1 MKQIY
6 LATCSVLLLLT
17 ACGGGGSSGSS
28 SGASGASSSSSGGA
42 TLATLNNWGGANPS
56 GPFIPAKNDTAAYND
71 TRLQIT
77 FDAPPT
83 LGTTGLIKV
92 FKADGTLVDTIDV
105 SSAVV
110 DAGGETQTTFAHAN
124 TEIDKIGNNVPG
136 LTQWRFGYYRPVT
149 ISGNKAVIKLHDNV
163 LDFAT
168 SYYVTID
175 NGVLTG
181 TIGGAAFT
189 GFSAK
194 TDWTFKTKS
203 MPTNVNVV
211 VDDDGPADFRSVQG
225 ALNWEMWS
233 GCTTC
238 GYATADKTITI
249 KNGTYDEQLFLRN
262 VSNLNI
268 VGESRDGVIV
278 QTNNFEAFNSG
289 TGGSKTAAA
298 TTLTNIGG
306 NSALGNRRALGGGRS
321 VLLIEGGD
329 LIKLSNFTLKNTHVK
344 DATTNGQAETIYF
357 NSSTLTGSRL
367 IATNMNFLS
376 TQDTV
381 QVKGWVWIYNS
392 LIAGDVDYI
401 WGSPF
406 AVALEN
412 DELRTVVDT
421 SAPTSGGYVF
431 QARSA
436 KGFPGFVVLNSSVTA
451 DAGVPAGSTYLARSG
466 GLLQSA
472 GYCTTP
478 FTSGSLANANI
489 YCDNVAYINTKMG
502 TNVAAAG
509 WWNNPLPNLTAS
521 ATEGWR
527 ESGTMNAAG
536 TLVSLSGRD
545 TTISSSTA
553 DLSGL
558 NTRAKIFASWNSNA
572 GWAPTP

>member
-1 MKQIY
+1 MKPVY
-6 LATCSVLLLLT
+6 LATCSILLLLT
-17 ACGGGGSSGSS
+17 ACGGGGSGS
-28 SGASGASSSSSGGA
+28 SSSSSGSSSSSSTGLTA
-42 TLATLNNWGGANPS
+42 AQLNNWGGANPS
-56 GPFIPAKNDTAAYND
+56 GNFIPAKNDTAAYND

-92 FKADGTLVDTIDV
+92 YKSDGTLVDTIDV
-105 SSAVV
+105 SATVV
-110 DAGGETQTTFAHAN
+110 NAGGETQTTFARTN

-136 LTQWRFGYYRPVT
+136 LTQWRFTYYRPVT
-149 ISGNKAVIKLHDNV
+149 ITGNKAVIKLHDNV

-168 SYYVTID
+168 SYYVTMD
-175 NGVLTG
+175 NGVLNG
-181 TIGGAAFT
+181 TVGGTAFT
-189 GFSAK
+189 GFSAA
-194 TDWTFKTKS
+194 TDWTFTTKKA
-203 MPTNVNVV
+203 PTNVNVI

-225 ALNWEMWS
+225 ALNWEMWN

-238 GYATADKTITI
+238 GYANTAKTITI

-262 VSNLNI
+262 VSNLSL

-306 NSALGNRRALGGGRS
+306 NAALGNRRALGGGRP

-329 LIKLSNFTLKNTHVK
+329 MVTLTNFTLKNTHVK
-344 DATTNGQAETIYF
+344 DANTNGQAETIYF
-357 NSSTLTGSRL
+357 NSATLTGSRL
-367 IATNMNFLS
+367 VATNMNFLS
-376 TQDTV
+376 TQDTI

-392 LIAGDVDYI
+392 LISGDVDFI

-412 DELRTVVDT
+412 DELHTVVDT
-421 SAPTSGGYVF
+421 SAPTSGGFVF

-436 KGFPGFVVLNSSVTA
+436 KGFPGFVVLNSSLTA
-451 DAGVPAGSTYLARSG
+451 DAAVPAGSTYLARSSG
-466 GLLQSA
+466 VTQAG

-478 FTSGSLANANI
+478 FTSGSLANGNI

-502 TNVAAAG
+502 THVATAG
-509 WWNNPLPNLTAS
+509 WWNNPLPNLTAT

-527 ESGTMNAAG
+527 ESGSMNAAG
-536 TLVSLSGRD
+536 AALSMSGRN
-545 TTISSSTA
+545 TAISSSTA

-558 NTRAKIFASWNSNA
+558 NSRAKIFASWNNNA
-572 GWAPTP
+572 GWTPAP

>member
-1 MKQIY
+1 MKLIH
-6 LATCSVLLLLT
+6 LGACSALVLLT
-17 ACGGGGSSGSS
+17 ACGGGGSGSS
-28 SGASGASSSSSGGA
+28 AASGASSSSGGGA
-42 TLATLNNWGGANPS
+42 TIATLNNWGGANPS
-56 GPFIPAKNDTAAYND
+56 GPFIPARNDTAAYSD

-83 LGTTGLIKV
+83 LGTSGLVKV
-92 FKADGTLVDTIDV
+92 FKSDGTLVDTIDV
-105 SSAVV
+105 SDAVV
-110 DAGGETQTTFAHAN
+110 RAGGETQTTFTRTN

-136 LTQWRFGYYRPVT
+136 LTQWRFGYYRPVS
-149 ISGNKAVIKLHDNV
+149 ISGNKAVIQLHNNV

-175 NGVLTG
+175 NGVLNG
-181 TIGGAAFT
+181 KIGGAAFT
-189 GFSAK
+189 GFSAP
-194 TDWTFKTKS
+194 TDWTFKTKLP
-203 MPTNVNVV
+203 PTNINVV
-211 VDDDGPADFRSVQG
+211 VDDDGPADFRSLQG
-225 ALNWEMWS
+225 ALNWEMWN

-238 GYATADKTITI
+238 GYAAADKTITL

-278 QTNNFEAFNSG
+278 QNNNFEAFNSG

-298 TTLTNIGG
+298 ATLTNIGG

-329 LIKLSNFTLKNTHVK
+329 LIRLSNFTLKNTHVK
-344 DATTNGQAETIYF
+344 DAVTNGQAETIYF

-367 IATNMNFLS
+367 IGTNMNFLS
-376 TQDTV
+376 TQDTI

-406 AVALEN
+406 AMALEN

-421 SAPTSGGYVF
+421 SAPTSGGFVF
-431 QARSA
+431 QSRAV
-436 KGFPGFVVLNSSVTA
+436 KGFPGFVVLNSTLTA
-451 DAGVPAGSTYLARSG
+451 DSGVPAGATYLARSAG
-466 GLLQSA
+466 QLQSA
-472 GYCTTP
+472 GFCTTP

-489 YCDNVAYINTKMG
+489 FCDNVAYINTRMG
-502 TNVAAAG
+502 AHVATTG
-509 WWNNPLPNLTAS
+509 WWNNPLPNLAAT

-527 ESGTMNAAG
+527 ESGSMNAAG
-536 TLVSLSGRD
+536 TLLNLSGRD
-545 TTISSSTA
+545 TTISSSTV

-558 NTRAKIFASWNSNA
+558 NTRAKIFANWNSNA
-572 GWAPTP
+572 GWNPAP